1 MRNIKILIE
10 YDGTNFCGWQKQPG
24 RKTVQQEIETAIL
37 KITRE
42 KTIVNGSG
50 RTDSGV
56 HALGQVANFKTESRL
71 RVDQFQ
77 KALNTNL
84 PSEISVIKASEV
96 PESFH
101 SQYSSKSKIYLYTI
115 LNRDC
120 RSAIIGN
127 RTWQVSQA
135 LNLDKMQLAAGYI
148 PGTRDFKVFAHSG
161 ITVKSTVRTVM
172 NIKLA
177 KKKDIINFEIEANGF
192 LKRMVRLIVGTLVQV
207 GKEKI
212 TPRDFKKILD
222 SGQKT
227 KFVNSAPPQGLF
239 LKKVKY

>member
-1 MRNIKILIE
+1 MRNIKIIIE

-24 RKTVQQEIETAIL
+24 RKTVQQEIETAIV

-42 KTIVNGSG
+42 KTIVYGSG

-56 HALGQVANFKTESRL
+56 HALGQVANFKTNSDL
-71 RVDQFQ
+71 TVNQLQ

-84 PSEISVIKASEV
+84 PSDISIIKAKEV
-96 PESFH
+96 PDTFH
-101 SQYSSKSKIYLYTI
+101 SQFSSKSKIYLYTI

-120 RSAIIGN
+120 RSAVIGD
-127 RTWQVSQA
+127 RTWQVSQI
-135 LNLDKMQLAAGYI
+135 LNLHNMKLASEFLL
-148 PGTRDFKVFAHSG
+148 GTRDFQVFAHSG
-161 ITVKSTVRTVM
+161 ITVKSTVRTVR
-172 NIKLA
+172 NIKLS
-177 KKKDIINFEIEANGF
+177 KKKDIINFEIEADGF

-212 TPRDFKKILD
+212 TPKEFKKILD
-222 SGQKT
+222 SSQKT
-227 KFVNSAPPQGLF
+227 KFVISAPPQGLF